1 MRKLL
6 APAFAVWLGLFPVF
20 SSAYAQEPV
29 DREMIAKI
37 REEGLKRS
45 KVYPTFTYFTE
56 VIGPR
61 LTGTPA
67 HKAAAEY
74 ARDRLKEWGAQNPR
88 LEAWEFGRGW
98 TLEKLTIE
106 MIEPRYLPLM
116 GYAEAWSSSTAGEI
130 VGMPLMLGGKSPAEV
145 EPLRSKIK
153 GAIVLS
159 QPIQTVFEDKDR
171 LQPTTATGDVVIGQ
185 PRHPV
190 DQTTR
195 ANATALTQTL
205 RQEGPAVVLRTSM
218 GLHGTMFVLGRDNG
232 QNALPSIVLAAEH
245 YNLIARMMQLGVP
258 VKLRVNLQTKFHDAD
273 KNSYNVLAELPGND
287 PALKDEIVMLG
298 AHLDSWHSAT
308 GAADNADGAAVAMEA
323 LRILKAVG
331 AQPKRTIRVGIWS
344 GEEEGLLGSQK
355 YVAKYL
361 SGDDKKAERE
371 KMSMYLNI
379 DPGTGPIYGFYME
392 NNEAAKTI
400 FDAWL
405 EPFRD
410 LGTRRNVLPGI
421 GATDHLSF
429 TRVGVP
435 GFNVIQEYADYDV
448 RMHHTNVDTF
458 ERVREADLQQN
469 AIVLASFLYHAAMRK
484 EKIPVGKPVT
494 TSAVQP

>member
-6 APAFAVWLGLFPVF
+6 SAGFAIWLGLFPIITT
-20 SSAYAQEPV
+20 ANAQEPV
-29 DREMIAKI
+29 DAAINAKI

-45 KVYPTFTYFTE
+45 KVYETFTHFTE

-67 HKAAAEY
+67 HKTAAEY
-74 ARDRLKEWGAQNPR
+74 SRDRLKEWGLQNAR

-98 TLEKLTIE
+98 TLEKQTIE
-106 MIEPRYLPLM
+106 MIEPRYLPLI
-116 GYAEAWSSSTAGEI
+116 GYAEAWSSSTSGEI
-130 VGMPLMLGGKSPAEV
+130 VGVPLMLGGKSAAEL

-159 QPIQTVFEDKDR
+159 QPVQTVFEDKDR
-171 LQPTTATGDVVIGQ
+171 LQPTTAPADVPIGQ

-190 DQTTR
+190 DQAAR
-195 ANATALTQTL
+195 ANAQALNQVL
-205 RQEGPAVVLRTSM
+205 RQEGPGVVLRTSM
-218 GLHGTMFVLGRDNG
+218 GMHGTMFVLGRDNG
-232 QNALPSIVLAAEH
+232 ANALPSIVLAAEH
-245 YNLIARMMQLGVP
+245 YNLIARMTQLGVP
-258 VKLRVNLQTKFHDAD
+258 VKLRVNLQTKFYEQD
-273 KNSYNVLAELPGND
+273 KNSYNVIAELPGTD
-287 PALKDEIVMLG
+287 PALKEEVVMLG
-298 AHLDSWHSAT
+298 AHLDSWHSGT
-308 GAADNADGAAVAMEA
+308 GASDNADGAAVAMEA
-323 LRILKAVG
+323 LRILKTIGV
-331 AQPKRTIRVGIWS
+331 QPKRTIRVAIWS
-344 GEEEGLLGSQK
+344 GEEEGLLGSAK
-355 YVAKYL
+355 YVERYL
-361 SGDDKKAERE
+361 KGDDKKAERE
-371 KMSMYLNI
+371 KMSVYLNI

-392 NNEAAKTI
+392 NNDAAKAI

-410 LGTRRNVLPGI
+410 LGMRRNVLPGI

-429 TRVGVP
+429 TRVGIP
-435 GFNVIQEYADYDV
+435 GFNVVQEYADYDV

-484 EKIPVGKPVT
+484 EKIPFGKPT
-494 TSAVQP
+494 TSTAAIP